1 MVAQLYAYSKNYW
14 ILYFRWVTRVVYKLQ
29 LSKAV
34 KKQNSEMNNQQEKLP
49 WNAEDSNKS
58 DKMKEEEATK

>member
-1 MVAQLYAYSKNYW
+1 MVAQLNAYSKNYW
-14 ILYFRWVTRVVYKLQ
+14 ILYFRWVTCVVYKLQ

-34 KKQNSEMNNQQEKLP
+34 KKQNSEMTNQQAKLP